1 MTDALAG
8 YIGIIFVYL
17 LMFRIIDIKAKR
29 EKEKRRNNVANE
41 WHRLKGKERKI
52 DNKHYRKISEE
63 SS

>member
-1 MTDALAG
+1 MIDAISG
-8 YIGIIFVYL
+8 YIIIIFIYL

-52 DNKHYRKISEE
+52 DNKHYRKIDEE

>member
-1 MTDALAG
+1 MIDAISG
-8 YIGIIFVYL
+8 YIIIIFIYL

-29 EKEKRRNNVANE
+29 DKEKRRNHVANE

-52 DNKHYRKISEE
+52 DHKHYRKIDEE